1 MEYRKLPKGEEQIS
15 IIGLGSS
22 STSEKGEKEA
32 EATVA
37 MAIENGINFFDMAAA
52 EADVFPAYGRAVQG
66 SRDKVYF

>member
-37 MAIENGINFFDMAAA
+37 GHREWNQFL
-52 EADVFPAYGRAVQG
+52 
-66 SRDKVYF
+66 